1 MQKIDTELILA
12 FIEGSLDK
20 DTENQ
25 VRKMIDSSESW
36 FVEYMELKQAIDS
49 AGEFVSQEDVQTFKI
64 KESKKEKEFAFP
76 FIPNFTRGALV
87 ETNSGMI
94 SFGIACFVILTTFV
108 FFQLNTTNSSSLKR
122 QFYEGQNT
130 SIEFSQNEIIVISN
144 YEETVNVS
152 VVLPSMIQNPSY
164 EYLEFDSFIKFLNS
178 KESKTITMESINNF
192 YDLEPG
198 NNLNVRVIVF
208 TGLRQTLQDQEGVL
222 IND

>member
-49 AGEFVSQEDVQTFKI
+49 AGEFVSQEEVQTFKF

-76 FIPNFTRGALV
+76 FIPSFTRGALV

-130 SIEFSQNEIIVISN
+130 SIEFSQNEITVINN

-152 VVLPSMIQNPSY
+152 VVLPSISQNPSY

-208 TGLRQTLQDQEGVL
+208 TSLRQTLQDQEGVL